1 MNTAT
6 MADKV
11 VLITGVSS
19 GLGRELAQ
27 RLLAEGARV
36 AGTVRGAEQVA
47 EFERLAPGRAL
58 GVLMDITQPDAV
70 TAGVQRVLERFGRI
84 DVLANNAGVGTVG
97 AVEETTEADARQI
110 FDVNFFGGLRVIHA
124 VLPTMRRQR
133 SGHIVQFSSIAGFA
147 GYPGLGVYAAAKA
160 ATGVLG
166 EALAG
171 ELAPLGIHV
180 TVLTIGIFETQ
191 FAGRSLAYS
200 SNRIDDYA
208 DTPADQFRGFIGQLQ
223 GKQPNVPEK
232 GAQAIV
238 DILKAAKPPV
248 HFALGADAVGTMLGR
263 AESIERDIRAWE
275 TVSRSTQRG

>member
-1 MNTAT
+1 M
-6 MADKV
+6 
-11 VLITGVSS
+11 
-19 GLGRELAQ
+19 
-27 RLLAEGARV
+27 
-36 AGTVRGAEQVA
+36 
-47 EFERLAPGRAL
+47 
-58 GVLMDITQPDAV
+58 
-70 TAGVQRVLERFGRI
+70 
-84 DVLANNAGVGTVG
+84 
-97 AVEETTEADARQI
+97 
-110 FDVNFFGGLRVIHA
+110 
-124 VLPTMRRQR
+124 
-133 SGHIVQFSSIAGFA
+133 
-147 GYPGLGVYAAAKA
+147 
-160 ATGVLG
+160 
-166 EALAG
+166 
-171 ELAPLGIHV
+171 